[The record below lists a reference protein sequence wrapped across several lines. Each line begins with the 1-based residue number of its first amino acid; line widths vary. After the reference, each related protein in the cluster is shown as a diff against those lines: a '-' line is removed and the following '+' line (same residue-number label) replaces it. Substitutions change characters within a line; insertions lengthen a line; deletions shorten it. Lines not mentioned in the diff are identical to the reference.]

1 MIFWAAFTKLADSN
15 FTMPLAAL
23 LAIWL
28 AGARA
33 WKPFFLWCLLFGSAI
48 VLVVATK
55 IAYIGWG
62 AGIAAINFTG
72 ISGHTMRATAIT
84 PALMALLLQ
93 NQSRQILQLGL
104 LAGIG
109 FGIAIGISRLA
120 IHVHSVSEVV
130 SGCLLGAVIG
140 LGFAYLIRG
149 KEIALNRKLLIIC
162 ITALLPVLT
171 LKPAPTESWME
182 NVAYYLS
189 GKERPAQTTS
199 LESVTT
205 EYH

>member
-23 LAIWL
+23 LAVWL
-28 AGARA
+28 ASARA
-33 WKPFFLWCLLFGSAI
+33 WKPFFQWSFLFGAGI

-62 AGIAAINFTG
+62 AGIEAIDFTG
-72 ISGHTMRATAIT
+72 ISGHAMRATAIA
-84 PALMALLLQ
+84 PVLILLLLQ
-93 NQSRQILQLGL
+93 NQTRKAQQIGL
-104 LAGIG
+104 LVGLG

-130 SGCLLGAVIG
+130 SGCVLGAAVS
-140 LGFAYLIRG
+140 LSFAWLIRDRV
-149 KEIALNRKLLIIC
+149 ISFDRKLLVIGVI
-162 ITALLPVLT
+162 ALVPILS
-171 LKPAPTESWME
+171 LKPAPTESWLE
-182 NVAYYLS
+182 SIAYYLS
-189 GKERPAQTTS
+189 GKERPAKTTN

>member
-1 MIFWAAFTKLADSN
+1 MISWAAFTKLADSN
-15 FTMPLAAL
+15 FTMPVAAL
-23 LAIWL
+23 LAVWL

-33 WKPFFLWCLLFGSAI
+33 WKPFFQWSFLFGAGI
-48 VLVVATK
+48 LLVVATK

-62 AGIAAINFTG
+62 AGIPALDFTG
-72 ISGHTMRATAIT
+72 ISGHAMRATAIA
-84 PALMALLLQ
+84 PALMAILLQ
-93 NQSRQILQLGL
+93 KKTRQLQQIGL
-104 LAGIG
+104 LAGLA

-130 SGCLLGAVIG
+130 SGCLLGAAVG
-140 LGFAYLIRG
+140 LGFAWLIRNRP
-149 KEIALNRKLLIIC
+149 IVLDRKLLVIGVI
-162 ITALLPVLT
+162 ALLPVLS

-182 NVAYYLS
+182 GVAYYLS
-189 GKERPAQTTS
+189 GKERPAKTTS

>member
-23 LAIWL
+23 LSFWL

-33 WKPFFLWCLLFGSAI
+33 WKPFFQWSFLFGSGI

-62 AGIAAINFTG
+62 AGIAALDFTG
-72 ISGHTMRATAIT
+72 ISGHAMRATAIA
-84 PALMALLLQ
+84 PALMAILLQ
-93 NQSRQILQLGL
+93 KQTRQLQQIGL
-104 LAGIG
+104 LAGLV

-120 IHVHSVSEVV
+120 IHVHSISEVI
-130 SGCLLGAVIG
+130 SGCILGAIVS
-140 LGFAYLIRG
+140 LSFAWLIRNRP
-149 KEIALNRKLLIIC
+149 IVFDRKLLIIGV
-162 ITALLPVLT
+162 IALLPVLT

-182 NVAYYLS
+182 SVAYYLS
-189 GKERPAQTTS
+189 GKERPAQTTN

-205 EYH
+205 EYR

>member
-23 LAIWL
+23 LAVWL
-28 AGARA
+28 VAARA
-33 WKPFFLWCLLFGSAI
+33 WKPFFQWSFLFGSGI

-62 AGIAAINFTG
+62 AGIPALDFTG
-72 ISGHTMRATAIT
+72 ISGHTMRATAIA
-84 PALMALLLQ
+84 PALMAILLQ
-93 NQSRQILQLGL
+93 QQTPRIQKIGL
-104 LAGIG
+104 LAGLV

-130 SGCLLGAVIG
+130 SGCLLGALVS
-140 LGFAYLIRG
+140 LSFVHLIRNRA
-149 KEIALNRKLLIIC
+149 IVFDRKLLVIGIA
-162 ITALLPVLT
+162 ALLPVLT

-182 NVAYYLS
+182 SVAYYLS
-189 GKERPAQTTS
+189 GKERPAHTTS